1 MTKEQYQ
8 ELFNTLTPRMQ
19 RQLIEYAEMLDR
31 EQQALD
37 NLHNDLDDQIEHGDF
52 KIVGNKLYLWLLTN
66 KKISLQ

>member
-8 ELFNTLTPRMQ
+8 ELFNILTPRMQ
-19 RQLIEYAEMLDR
+19 KQLIEYAEMLDR

-52 KIVGNKLYLWLLTN
+52 TIKGNTLFL
-66 KKISLQ
+66 

>member
-37 NLHNDLDDQIEHGDF
+37 NLHNELDDQIEHGDF
-52 KIVGNKLYLWLLTN
+52 KIVGNKLYL
-66 KKISLQ
+66 

>member
-37 NLHNDLDDQIEHGDF
+37 NLHNNLDDQIEHGDF
-52 KIVGNKLYLWLLTN
+52 KIVGNKLYL
-66 KKISLQ
+66 

>member
-31 EQQALD
+31 EQQVL
-37 NLHNDLDDQIEHGDF
+37 NHIHNDPANEPEHGDF
-52 KIVGNKLYLWLLTN
+52 IIKV
-66 KKISLQ
+66 

>member
-31 EQQALD
+31 EQQVQARYS
-37 NLHNDLDDQIEHGDF
+37 HNNEPEHGDF
-52 KIVGNKLYLWLLTN
+52 TIKGNTLFL
-66 KKISLQ
+66 

>member
-31 EQQALD
+31 EQQAL
-37 NLHNDLDDQIEHGDF
+37 NNYHNDPAHEPDHDDFII
-52 KIVGNKLYLWLLTN
+52 KGNTLYL
-66 KKISLQ
+66 